1 MTRFTTL
8 KDKIVTKLNFKS
20 ILNKMIASFSTIILF
35 ILVTMVVTIFST
47 VRSSEATNLIIQERI
62 PEMLKIEEYSSNF
75 RQRLQIAY
83 EYILT
88 EDRTKLDDFG
98 ELSNESVQL
107 EKDLSEM
114 NDSEE
119 LQEIIALSVNWTRQA
134 NFVNE
139 SNMPLESVGNTYLT
153 VLAPQTNQITT
164 RHEQLIA
171 GIENEVEQYANE
183 IESVQRT
190 ALIVIIVLSLI
201 AVGLSAII
209 AWTTTQSITDPIRK
223 IKTQLEALSKSDFSS
238 EPLAIQTKDELGE
251 LSKAM
256 NITQSNLVN
265 MINRIIA
272 AATSLSNSSHEL
284 YATGNEVLQG
294 TNQITATME
303 ELASGTEVQANTAN
317 SLASQMSTFNQTTRE
332 TLSYGEVISS
342 ASEEIVEKAN
352 RGNQLM
358 SGSTKQM
365 NMINEVVKQAV
376 GEMGSLNKEASEI
389 SKLVDIINGI
399 AQQTNLL
406 ALNASIEAARA
417 GKHGLGFA
425 VVADEVR
432 NLSEGVADSVSEIT
446 TYVERVQHNT
456 HKVSQSLQGVQGDVE
471 VGTNQIKATDET
483 LGEITNAISELRI
496 QNQEMVKNLNEFSI
510 KSIEMHTLIDE
521 IASVSE
527 ESAAGVEE
535 TSASIEQI
543 NASMEEIGK
552 QSETLVD
559 ITNELDELIKD
570 VTIS

>member
-153 VLAPQTNQITT
+153 VLAPQTNQIIT

-543 NASMEEIGK
+543 NASMEEVGK

>member
-139 SNMPLESVGNTYLT
+139 SHMPLESVGNTYLT
-153 VLAPQTNQITT
+153 VLAPQTNQIIT

-543 NASMEEIGK
+543 NASMEEVGK